1 MLYEVRTYRL
11 QQGSTNKVID
21 LFAEAY
27 EHRKKHS
34 EIAAFWYTEIGP
46 LNEVIHVW
54 PYESLDERARIR
66 AEAAKDPN
74 WPPKISD
81 FLLEQRSEIFV
92 PFPFTPVFEPG
103 NFGPVFEWRD
113 YIVKPGMM
121 ADIIDRWGKVIDTRT
136 ARSSVTMV
144 MYTDLGS
151 LNRMVHIWP
160 DKDLEHRREVR
171 EKASA
176 DGIWPPAGGAG
187 TLHTQDNKI
196 LYAAPFSPIQ

>member
-1 MLYEVRTYRL
+1 
-11 QQGSTNKVID
+11 
-21 LFAEAY
+21 
-27 EHRKKHS
+27 
-34 EIAAFWYTEIGP
+34 
-46 LNEVIHVW
+46 
-54 PYESLDERARIR
+54 
-66 AEAAKDPN
+66 
-74 WPPKISD
+74 
-81 FLLEQRSEIFV
+81 V

-121 ADIIDRWGKVIDTRT
+121 PDIIDRWGKVIDTRT
-136 ARSSVTMV
+136 ARSPVTMV

-160 DKDLEHRREVR
+160 YKDLEHRREVR
-171 EKASA
+171 EKAAA